1 MNLRQIEV
9 LRAVIRC
16 ETTMGAARE
25 LAMSQPAVS
34 NAIKH
39 MERQAGFALF
49 ERVNNRL
56 LPTADARTLF
66 AESEGIFELYSSLNS
81 RVQDMRERRTG
92 HLRVIAT
99 PPVANA
105 GLPLALQRFMS
116 KHADVRAHIDVG
128 DARRVLDAVQS
139 GVSELGFV
147 LATPRTPPSIHA
159 DVLVQ
164 SSMVCVMP
172 PRHALATR
180 ELIRPQD
187 LAGFPFVALHRDTAF
202 GKAVRQSFLKVGET
216 VDYTAETRY
225 CHTACLLVEAHVGVS
240 VVDPFSALAFRRGGM
255 VVKRF
260 EPQTPVT
267 AYVVV
272 SDRQAVSRLGG
283 FFIDEMR
290 QVLESVDV
298 DVHA

>member
-66 AESEGIFELYSSLNS
+66 AESESIFELHSTLNS
-81 RVQDMRERRTG
+81 RIQDMRERRTG
-92 HLRVIAT
+92 HLRVIST
-99 PPVANA
+99 PPLANA
-105 GLPLALQRFMS
+105 GLPVGLRNFMA
-116 KHADVRAHIDVG
+116 KHADVRAHVDVG

-147 LATPRTPPSIHA
+147 LASPRTPPSAHA
-159 DVLVQ
+159 QVLVH
-164 SSMVCVMP
+164 SNMVCVMP
-172 PRHALATR
+172 PQHALASR
-180 ELIRPQD
+180 ELVRPQD
-187 LAGFPFVALHRDTAF
+187 LAGFPFVALHRDTTF

-216 VDYTAETRY
+216 VDYLAETRY
-225 CHTACLLVEAHVGVS
+225 CHTACLLVESGVGVS
-240 VVDPFSALAFRRGGM
+240 VVDPFSALAFRRTGM

-272 SDRQAVSRLGG
+272 SDRQPVSRLGG

-290 QVLESVDV
+290 RVLESVDV